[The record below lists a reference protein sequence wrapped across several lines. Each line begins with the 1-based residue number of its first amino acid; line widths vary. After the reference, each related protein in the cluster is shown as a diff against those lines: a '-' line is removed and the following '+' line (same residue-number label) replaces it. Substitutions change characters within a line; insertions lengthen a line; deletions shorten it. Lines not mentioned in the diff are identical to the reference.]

1 MAEFLLEILSEE
13 IPARM
18 QARAADDLRRL
29 VTDGLTAGGI
39 TFESARALVTPRRL
53 VLAIDGLPL
62 AGPDL
67 SEEKR
72 GPRVGAPAQAMD
84 GFLKSTG
91 LAVEQLEQRDTGKG
105 VFWFAVIERKG
116 RATADLLKEV
126 VEATM
131 AAFPWPKSQRWG
143 AHAVRWVRPV
153 QSILALFDGAVIP
166 VQFGPVTAGNV
177 TRGHR
182 FLAPDSF
189 AVTGFADYAER
200 LRAAKVILDPAER
213 RDTILTGALAL
224 AQAEGLTLKA
234 DDGLL
239 AEVAGLV
246 EWPVPLIGSIDDA
259 FMDVPAEVLITSMRS
274 HQKYFSLLKADGSL
288 APRFIVVSNMAATDG
303 GKAIVS
309 GNQRV
314 LRARLSDAK
323 FFWDTDRRHRLD
335 SRLPKLAERTFYAG
349 LGTMK
354 DKADRIAALAKAIA
368 QEINADPALAER
380 AGLLAKADLSSE
392 MVGEFPELQGV
403 MGRYYA
409 RNDGEAAEVAEAIA
423 AHYSPVGPS
432 DSCPTAPVA
441 VAVALADKID
451 SLVGFFAIDEKPTG
465 SKDPFA
471 LRRAALGVIRLIVEN
486 GLRVRLLD
494 IFDESAELSR
504 DSIVKTD
511 ALTKAI
517 SAAENFANGT
527 SQSPVPQASFYS
539 TPTDTDGDSYTVS
552 TDLLSFFADRL
563 AVAWKEQGIRHDLI
577 NAVFALG
584 GQDDLVLLRKRVEAL
599 DSFVASDDG
608 SNLLVAYR
616 RAANIVRI
624 EEKKDGVSFAAPVDA
639 SKLVQAEEQALAAAL
654 DSVGPT
660 VAAALQAEDFAA
672 AMAALATLR
681 RPLDAFFE
689 QVTVNAD
696 QPDLRVA
703 RLGLLAA
710 IGTAMGRVADFSKIE
725 G

>member
-29 VTDGLTAGGI
+29 IGDGLSAGGVS
-39 TFESARALVTPRRL
+39 FESARALVTPRRL

-91 LAVEQLEQRDTGKG
+91 LTVEQLEQRDTGKG

-116 RATADLLKEV
+116 RATVDLLKEV

-143 AHAVRWVRPV
+143 AHSVRWVRPV
-153 QSILALFDGAVIP
+153 QSILALFDGAVVP
-166 VQFGPVTAGNV
+166 VQFGPVSAGNV

-189 AVTGFADYAER
+189 TVANFADYAER

-213 RDTILTGALAL
+213 RDSILSGALAL
-224 AQAEGLTLKA
+224 AKAEGLTLKA

-246 EWPVPLIGSIDDA
+246 EWPVPLIGSIDDT
-259 FMDVPAEVLITSMRS
+259 FMDVPAEVLITSMRA
-274 HQKYFSLLKADGSL
+274 HQKYFSLLKADDSL
-288 APRFIVVSNMAATDG
+288 APRFIVVSNMEATDG
-303 GKAIVS
+303 GAAIVS

-349 LGTMK
+349 LGTML
-354 DKADRIAALAKAIA
+354 DKANRIAALAKAIA
-368 QEINADPALAER
+368 PQIGADPELAYR

-486 GLRVRLLD
+486 GLRVKLGGL
-494 IFDESAELSR
+494 FTSSWES
-504 DSIVKTD
+504 
-511 ALTKAI
+511 
-517 SAAENFANGT
+517 FGGT
-527 SQSPVPQASFYS
+527 SAK
-539 TPTDTDGDSYTVS
+539 TADETVA
-552 TDLLSFFADRL
+552 DLLSFFADRL
-563 AVAWKEQGIRHDLI
+563 AVAWKEQGVRHDLI

-599 DSFVASDDG
+599 SAFVESDDG
-608 SNLLVAYR
+608 ANLLVAYR

-624 EEKKDGVSFAAPVDA
+624 EEKKDGVSFAAPVDPA
-639 SKLVQAEEQALAAAL
+639 RLSQAEEVTLAAAL
-654 DSVGPT
+654 DVVGPKVET
-660 VAAALQAEDFAA
+660 ALGSEDFAA

-696 QPDLRVA
+696 QADLRVA

>member
-116 RATADLLKEV
+116 RATVDLLKEV

-143 AHAVRWVRPV
+143 THTVRWVRPV

-166 VQFGPVTAGNV
+166 VQFGPVAASNV
-177 TRGHR
+177 TKGHR
-182 FLAPDSF
+182 FLAPESF

-213 RDTILTGALAL
+213 RNTILTGALAL
-224 AQAEGLTLKA
+224 ARAEGLTLK
-234 DDGLL
+234 DDEGLL

-259 FMDVPAEVLITSMRS
+259 FMDVPAEVLITSMRA

-368 QEINADPALAER
+368 AQINADPALAER

-392 MVGEFPELQGV
+392 MVDEFPELQGV

-432 DSCPTAPVA
+432 DSCPTAPIA

-486 GLRVRLLD
+486 GLRVKL
-494 IFDESAELSR
+494 SAVFGPSW
-504 DSIVKTD
+504 
-511 ALTKAI
+511 
-517 SAAENFANGT
+517 
-527 SQSPVPQASFYS
+527 ASFGG
-539 TPTDTDGDSYTVS
+539 TLANNAEQTTA
-552 TDLLSFFADRL
+552 DLLSFFADRL

-599 DSFVASDDG
+599 ASFVASDDG

-639 SKLVQAEEQALAAAL
+639 AKLVQAEEQALAAAL
-654 DSVGPT
+654 DRVGPT
-660 VAAALQAEDFAA
+660 VEAALQAEDFAA

>member
-1 MAEFLLEILSEE
+1 MAEFLLEIFSEE

-39 TFESARALVTPRRL
+39 AFDSARALVTPRRL
-53 VLAIDGLPL
+53 VLVIDGLPL

-91 LAVEQLEQRDTGKG
+91 LSVEQLEQRDTGKG

-116 RATADLLKEV
+116 RATVDLLKEV

-153 QSILALFDGAVIP
+153 QSILALFDGKVVP
-166 VQFGPVTAGNV
+166 VQFGPVAASNV
-177 TRGHR
+177 SRGHR

-213 RDTILTGALAL
+213 RETILTGALAL

-239 AEVAGLV
+239 AEVTGLV

-259 FMDVPAEVLITSMRS
+259 FMDVPAEVLITSMRA

-323 FFWDTDRRHRLD
+323 FFWNTDRRHRLE
-335 SRLPKLAERTFYAG
+335 SRLPKLAERIFYAG
-349 LGTMK
+349 LDTMLH
-354 DKADRIAALAKAIA
+354 KAKRIADLSKIIA
-368 QEINADPALAER
+368 EMTGADPDLAHR

-451 SLVGFFAIDEKPTG
+451 SLVGFFSLGEKPTG

-486 GLRVRLLD
+486 GLRVNL
-494 IFDESAELSR
+494 
-504 DSIVKTD
+504 D
-511 ALTKAI
+511 ALIKRSHFCFT
-517 SAAENFANGT
+517 FQGMGT
-527 SQSPVPQASFYS
+527 SVQQSNLGSKPRSDEWN
-539 TPTDTDGDSYTVS
+539 TPYA
-552 TDLLSFFADRL
+552 DLLSFFADRL
-563 AVAWKEQGIRHDLI
+563 AVAWKEQGIRQDLI

-599 DSFVASDDG
+599 ESFVASDDG

-624 EEKKDGVSFAAPVDA
+624 EEKKDGVSFAAPVDRA
-639 SKLVQAEEQALAAAL
+639 KLVQAEEQALAAAL
-654 DSVGPT
+654 ESVGPT
-660 VAAALQAEDFAA
+660 VEAALQAEDFAA

-681 RPLDAFFE
+681 RPLDSFFE

-696 QPDLRVA
+696 QPDLRVV

-710 IGTAMGRVADFSKIE
+710 IGTAMGRVADFGKIE

>member
-116 RATADLLKEV
+116 RATVDLLKEV

-143 AHAVRWVRPV
+143 THAVRWVRPV

-166 VQFGPVTAGNV
+166 VQFGPVAAGNV
-177 TRGHR
+177 TKGHR
-182 FLAPDSF
+182 FLAPESF

-224 AQAEGLTLKA
+224 ARAEGLTLK
-234 DDGLL
+234 DDEGLL

-259 FMDVPAEVLITSMRS
+259 FMDVPAEVLITSMRA

-303 GKAIVS
+303 GKAIVA

-368 QEINADPALAER
+368 AQINADPDLAER

-432 DSCPTAPVA
+432 DSCPTAPIA

-486 GLRVRLLD
+486 GLRIKL
-494 IFDESAELSR
+494 SAVFGPSW
-504 DSIVKTD
+504 
-511 ALTKAI
+511 
-517 SAAENFANGT
+517 
-527 SQSPVPQASFYS
+527 ASFGG
-539 TPTDTDGDSYTVS
+539 TLANNAEQTTA
-552 TDLLSFFADRL
+552 DLLSFFADRL

-599 DSFVASDDG
+599 ASFVASDDG

-624 EEKKDGVSFAAPVDA
+624 EEKKDGVSFATPVDA
-639 SKLVQAEEQALAAAL
+639 AKLVQAEEQTLAAAL
-654 DSVGPT
+654 DHVGPT
-660 VAAALQAEDFAA
+660 VEAALQAEDFAA

>member
-91 LAVEQLEQRDTGKG
+91 LSVEQLEQRDTGKG

-116 RATADLLKEV
+116 RATVDLLKEV

-143 AHAVRWVRPV
+143 THTVRWVRPV

-166 VQFGPVTAGNV
+166 VQFGPVAASNV

-182 FLAPDSF
+182 FLAPESF

-224 AQAEGLTLKA
+224 ARAEGLTLK
-234 DDGLL
+234 DDEGLL

-259 FMDVPAEVLITSMRS
+259 FMDVPAEVLITSMRA

-288 APRFIVVSNMAATDG
+288 APRFIVVSNMAASDG

-349 LGTMK
+349 LGTMR

-368 QEINADPALAER
+368 AQINADPALAER

-432 DSCPTAPVA
+432 DSCPTAPIA

-486 GLRVRLLD
+486 GLRIKL
-494 IFDESAELSR
+494 SAVFGPSW
-504 DSIVKTD
+504 
-511 ALTKAI
+511 
-517 SAAENFANGT
+517 
-527 SQSPVPQASFYS
+527 ASFGGTLANNAEQTS
-539 TPTDTDGDSYTVS
+539 A
-552 TDLLSFFADRL
+552 DLLSFFADRL

-599 DSFVASDDG
+599 ASLVASDDG

-624 EEKKDGVSFAAPVDA
+624 EEKKDGVSFATPVDA
-639 SKLVQAEEQALAAAL
+639 ANLVQAEEQALAAAL
-654 DSVGPT
+654 DHVGPT
-660 VAAALQAEDFAA
+660 VEAALQAEDFAA

-710 IGTAMGRVADFSKIE
+710 IGTAMSRVADFSKIE